1 MAIHSQ
7 QSKDP
12 GPRVFIEI
20 PATAES
26 APAPDE
32 RQAPKPKATEPAVT
46 SGPVARDP
54 SPVDTRIYRTRTI
67 WSLLAFSLV
76 PGVVARAAP
85 DLWAGLPGAWHW
97 AAYACSGVLVVA
109 ATILMVRPA
118 DARRP

>member
-20 PATAES
+20 PATAEP

-32 RQAPKPKATEPAVT
+32 RLAAKPKAAEPAAT

-54 SPVDTRIYRTRTI
+54 SPADTRTYRTRTI
-67 WSLLAFSLV
+67 WSLLAIALL

-85 DLWAGLPGAWHW
+85 GLWAGLPGGWHW
-97 AAYACSGVLVVA
+97 AAYACSGVLLVA
-109 ATILMVRPA
+109 ATILMVKPA